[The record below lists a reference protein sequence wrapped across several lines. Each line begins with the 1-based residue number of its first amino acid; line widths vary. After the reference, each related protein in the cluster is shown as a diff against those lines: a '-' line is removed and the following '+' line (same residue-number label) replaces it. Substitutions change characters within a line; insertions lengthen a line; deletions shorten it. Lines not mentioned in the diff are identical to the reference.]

1 MTLVGYFVRL
11 KLRILRNS
19 FSKDSSVRVGVVLF
33 AIAALAGGSI
43 SARVFF
49 RMSLGTASGTTT
61 LIAGFCLV
69 FATWV
74 FGPILVG
81 GIDDALDPA
90 NLLTL
95 PLKPSQRRSGLLAAS
110 LVGFL
115 PLGAAI
121 ALSGVVLGEL
131 GRFTNQSWRGA
142 DGSFAQLVVT
152 FLAVATLFALSAF
165 ANRLVAVAL
174 AMGARSRRGKDLT
187 VIAASLCA
195 SCIWLL
201 TQSLRFL
208 QPRDL
213 SRVLNVLRWTPPGG
227 LAQAIVDWHQGN
239 GWKATARIVLVA
251 GVTVGAAQLWT
262 RWLEDVLTDSAPRS
276 TNGTRRRA
284 TFLVGWPRRWRSRPG
299 LAVFHKEMLYLA
311 RSPQRRSSL
320 IVGVCVG
327 APFAFIQSLGF
338 TQLPFHSVYVAG
350 FAMLFGLGVS
360 NNLLGGEAASLW
372 LELTSGVPIRT
383 LLLARSVASLPYL
396 LLPVVSGAGL
406 IAAVGGDWERFGIV
420 GALAFSCWGIPLGV
434 GAVISVLTPFPQTD
448 GSPFSNQRPAVGQGC
463 LVTFMGFFSLCVV
476 AALFVPIVVAL
487 SANSEDLKLIR
498 ILIIAFAGVYSCV
511 IWQVGLTIATRRTN
525 RMQYG
530 WIEEFTARRTS
541 V

>member
-1 MTLVGYFVRL
+1 MTLVGHFVRL

-19 FSKDSSVRVGVVLF
+19 FAKDSTVRVGVVVF
-33 AIAALAGGSI
+33 ALAALAGGLI
-43 SARVFF
+43 SARIFF
-49 RMSLGTASGTTT
+49 RMSLGTNSGTTT

-95 PLKPSQRRSGLLAAS
+95 PLKASERRLGLLAAS

-131 GRFTNQSWRGA
+131 GRFANQSRWGA
-142 DGSFAQLVVT
+142 DGSFAQVVVT
-152 FLAVATLFALSAF
+152 LLAVATLFALSAF

-174 AMGARSRRGKDLT
+174 AVGARSRRGKDLT
-187 VIAASLCA
+187 VVAASLCA
-195 SCIWLL
+195 ATIWLL

-213 SRVLNVLRWTPPGG
+213 SRVLGILRWTPPGI
-227 LAQAIVDWHQGN
+227 LAQAILDSRQGSMWN
-239 GWKATARIVLVA
+239 AAARILFVTGLTA
-251 GVTVGAAQLWT
+251 GSALLWT
-262 RWLEDVLTDSAPRS
+262 RWLEDILTDSAPRS
-276 TNGTRRRA
+276 VNNTAPRA
-284 TFLVGWPRRWRSRPG
+284 SFLSSWPSRWRSWPG
-299 LAVFHKEMLYLA
+299 LAVFHKEMLYLV

-327 APFAFIQSLGF
+327 APFAFIQSLGLAE
-338 TQLPFHSVYVAG
+338 LPIHAVYVAG
-350 FAMLFGLGVS
+350 MAMLFGLGIS

-372 LELTSGVPIRT
+372 LELTSGVAIRT
-383 LLLARSVASLPYL
+383 LLLARSLASLPYL
-396 LLPVVSGAGL
+396 LLPVLSGAGL
-406 IAAVGGDWERFGIV
+406 IAAVSGDWERFGIV

-476 AALFVPIVVAL
+476 AALFLPIVVAF
-487 SANSEDLKLIR
+487 SANNEGLKLIR
-498 ILIIAFAGVYSCV
+498 ILIIAFAGMYSCV
-511 IWQVGLTIATRRTN
+511 IWQVGLAIATRRAN
-525 RMQYG
+525 RKQFD
-530 WIEEFTARRTS
+530 WIEEFTARRTN